1 MTERQK
7 NDRDMCSIVWYLFR
21 DFGDIQTGEDDR
33 WKSAF
38 DMADDA
44 ARKYPEMRKV
54 FTEILGILED
64 RARGR
69 A

>member
-1 MTERQK
+1 MTDRQMK
-7 NDRDMCSIVWYLFR
+7 DREISTAIWYMLR

-33 WKSAF
+33 WKAVV

-64 RARGR
+64 RARGK
-69 A
+69 